1 MFLQLSS
8 LTAIS
13 GSLTKLLHLFMDD
26 VVEDEA
32 AVQLLCMTVSSAV
45 NAHYALPLSP

>member
-13 GSLTKLLHLFMDD
+13 GSLAKLLHLFMDD
-26 VVEDEA
+26 VVEDEP
-32 AVQLLCMTVSSAV
+32 AVQLRCIAVSSAV
-45 NAHYALPLSP
+45 NANYDLPFSP